1 MSKRT
6 VSVWTDNRFWM
17 RSAGWVTG
25 VSASLLIWLTF
36 DTMAQIQMG
45 NDDDLKNGI
54 AKRVPGPT
62 VINYKITYEMSDKR
76 GHEVPVIGEKE
87 KFFGRDD
94 WNEEEAGAL
103 LHLGKLGSQAKN
115 CMNCHTLLGNGGY
128 YAPDLT
134 KSWLDPAW
142 GKIDASGNR
151 TGYLAMTGKDTREEA
166 MAEFLMHP
174 SQYPTHER
182 MMPNLNITADEAK
195 GLVAFLK
202 HMSSIDTNGFPRNF
216 GKMGD
221 ENGMFTLRE
230 KKAGHTIEG
239 GQ

>member
-1 MSKRT
+1 MSKQ
-6 VSVWTDNRFWM
+6 VSVWTDNRFWA
-17 RSAGWVTG
+17 RSAAWVTG
-25 VSASLLIWLTF
+25 FASILLIWLTF
-36 DTMAQIQMG
+36 DTSGQIAMG
-45 NDDDLKNGI
+45 TDSDLQNKVT
-54 AKRVPGPT
+54 KRVPAPT

-94 WNEEEAGAL
+94 YSEKEAADL

-115 CMNCHTLLGNGGY
+115 CMNCHTLLGNGAY

-134 KSWLDPAW
+134 KAWLDPAW
-142 GKIDASGNR
+142 GPDGSMMA
-151 TGYLAMTGKDTREEA
+151 LTGKNTKEEA

-174 SQYPTHER
+174 SKYPTHER
-182 MMPNLNITADEAK
+182 MMPNLGITAEEAK

-216 GKMGD
+216 GRM
-221 ENGMFTLRE
+221 
-230 KKAGHTIEG
+230 EG
-239 GQ
+239 AIHGK